1 MMAKVVS
8 MFKETLNP
16 ELVPSHNIFA
26 LVVQPTDRDLLIW
39 WGSLDFLIFNFE
51 TRQTNPT

>member
-1 MMAKVVS
+1 MLAKVVS

-26 LVVQPTDRDLLIW
+26 LVQRTDRDFVDLVGDLW
-39 WGSLDFLIFNFE
+39 IF
-51 TRQTNPT
+51 